1 MGTQSH
7 QPRSSKMANLSP
19 MSLHLPLTNSYTR
32 LPERFYARVLP
43 GGASA
48 PRLIKLNTA
57 LADELGLDTEE
68 LESPPGVAVLTGAE
82 IAADSEPLALAYAGH
97 QFGNFVPRLGDGRAL
112 LLGEILAGDG
122 RLRDV
127 QLKGS
132 GRTPYSRSGDGRAA
146 LGPVLREYIVAEA
159 MARIGIPTTRALA
172 VAMTGD
178 KVIRE
183 RELPGAILTRVA
195 LTHIRVGT
203 FEYLAARNDSEGLAL
218 LTDYVIDRLYPE
230 LRAAEH
236 PSRALLDRMVSGQ
249 AELIAQWMLIGF
261 IHGVMN
267 TDNMS
272 VASET
277 IDYGPCAFMDE
288 YDPATVYSSI
298 DRYGRYAFGNQPSIA
313 QWNLARFGETLLPL
327 LDTDEKQAVARAE
340 EAIGNFAPAFIT
352 ALHQGFRS
360 KLGLLEAKEEDGEIA
375 QDLLSLMHAEGSDF
389 TLTFRSLSAAASG
402 EEDELL
408 AMLGQTAAVKDWL
421 VRWRQRI
428 ANEPPRPDR
437 SAQMNAVNPLYIPR
451 NHLVEEAIQRA
462 TDLGD
467 FTAFQELVAVLE
479 NPFQQQ
485 LGRERYALPPR
496 PEERV
501 LQTFCGT

>member
-1 MGTQSH
+1 
-7 QPRSSKMANLSP
+7 
-19 MSLHLPLTNSYTR
+19 MSLHLPLTNSYTK
-32 LPERFYARVLP
+32 LPERFYARVDP

-57 LADELGLDTEE
+57 LADELDLDTKQ
-68 LESPPGVAVLTGAE
+68 LESPAGVAVLTGAE
-82 IAADSEPLALAYAGH
+82 IAANSEPLALAYAGH

-112 LLGEILAGDG
+112 LLGEIRARDG

-132 GRTPYSRSGDGRAA
+132 GRTPFSRNGDGRAA
-146 LGPVLREYIVAEA
+146 LGPVLREYILAEA
-159 MARIGIPTTRALA
+159 MARMGIPTTRALA
-172 VAMTGD
+172 VATTGD

-183 RELPGAILTRVA
+183 RELPGAVLTRVA

-203 FEYLAARNDSEGLAL
+203 YEYFAARKDTEGVAL
-218 LTDYVIDRLYPE
+218 LTDHVIDRLYPE
-230 LRAAEH
+230 LRAAER
-236 PSRALLDRMVSGQ
+236 PPRAVLDRLVSGQ

-272 VASET
+272 VACET

-288 YDPATVYSSI
+288 YDPAMVFSSI
-298 DRYGRYAFGNQPSIA
+298 DRYGRYAYGNQPSIA
-313 QWNLARFGETLLPL
+313 QWNLARLGETLLPL
-327 LDTDEKQAVARAE
+327 LDTDENKAVSQAE
-340 EAIGNFAPAFIT
+340 DAIGNFGPAFIT
-352 ALHQGFRS
+352 ALQQGFRS
-360 KLGLLEAKEEDGEIA
+360 KLGLLEAREEDAEIA
-375 QDLLSLMHAEGSDF
+375 RDFLNLMQAEGSDF
-389 TLTFRSLSAAASG
+389 TLTFRSLSAAAAG
-402 EEDELL
+402 EDTEVL
-408 AMLGQTAAVKDWL
+408 AMLGRTPAAEDWL
-421 VRWRQRI
+421 ERWRARL
-428 ANEPPRPDR
+428 ADEPPRPDR
-437 SAQMNAVNPLYIPR
+437 SAQMDAVNPLYIPR

-467 FTAFQELVAVLE
+467 FTAFHELLAVLE